1 MQLFDQ
7 LGTALQYMGHGNC
20 AWEGALTKAEMREAE
35 EKDGR
40 DLHELAL
47 QYSWAEIAG
56 ATGGLCKSRTLGSGA
71 SGTVYRGRLR
81 EGTEVAVKVIE
92 VPVNG
97 SFEEE
102 VRLLSRCRHPNVV
115 MLLGFARE
123 ECHLN
128 PPSTSSR
135 ASPRQR
141 RVLVYEL
148 LHGGDLYSRLQ
159 LRGAQFPWQ
168 ERLRTAIDVSRGLA
182 HLHKHRPEIFHRDIK
197 SQNILFGA
205 DGTAKIADF
214 GLACVPARRTGSG
227 RSDVAG
233 TIGYVDPL
241 YAMTGL
247 VTEASEVYSWGMV
260 LIELLTRRPPA
271 IVAADRRSYTFL
283 TDELRPH
290 EDNAKHRVLQRLDS
304 VAQWPLST
312 AAGLTTLALLCIHH
326 DADRRPSFLE
336 VPPLLQ
342 ELATVGSD
350 VPPSATSS
358 VGGDHRGSWIALPG
372 LEKLQDQANAQPPT
386 PGAIAPA
393 SPVLVATP
401 LCVSPVQA
409 FYVVGHKGV
418 CGAQVPGRQVPD
430 KRSDLARSVSA
441 PTAVVARGRA
451 DEARNAC
458 IRCAGTP
465 Q

>member
-1 MQLFDQ
+1 MTLFDQ
-7 LGTALQYMGHGNC
+7 LGAALQYMGHGNC
-20 AWEGALTKAEMREAE
+20 AWEGALTKAEIREAG
-35 EKDGR
+35 EKNGR

-47 QYSWAEIAG
+47 QYSWAEIAS
-56 ATGGLCKSRTLGSGA
+56 ATHSFGKSRTLGSGA

-92 VPVNG
+92 VPVYG

-123 ECHLN
+123 ECHLA
-128 PPSTSSR
+128 PPSYSSR
-135 ASPRQR
+135 ATPRQR

-159 LRGAQFPWQ
+159 LRGTQFPWQ

-241 YAMTGL
+241 YAMTGV

-260 LIELLTRRPPA
+260 LLELLTRRPPA
-271 IVAADRRSYTFL
+271 TVAADRRGYTFL

-290 EDNAKHRVLQRLDS
+290 EDHAKHRVLQRLDS

-312 AAGLTTLALLCIHH
+312 AAGLATLALLCIHH
-326 DADRRPSFLE
+326 DAERRPSFLE

-342 ELATVGSD
+342 EMATVGSD

-358 VGGDHRGSWIALPG
+358 VGGNWAHLPG
-372 LEKLQDQANAQPPT
+372 LEKLQDQANAHSPT
-386 PGAIAPA
+386 PGAIAPG
-393 SPVLVATP
+393 SPVLVATH

-409 FYVVGHKGV
+409 VYVVGHKGM
-418 CGAQVPGRQVPD
+418 CGVQAPCRQVPD
-430 KRSDLARSVSA
+430 KRNDLVRSISA
-441 PTAVVARGRA
+441 PNAFVARWRV
-451 DEARNAC
+451 DEARNAR
-458 IRCAGTP
+458 IRCAGTS

>member
-1 MQLFDQ
+1 MQLFEQ
-7 LGTALQYMGHGNC
+7 LSTALQYVGHGNC
-20 AWEGALTKAEMREAE
+20 AWEGALTKAEIREAL

-47 QYSWAEIAG
+47 QYSWAEIAN
-56 ATGGLCKSRTLGSGA
+56 ATGGFCKSRTLGSGA

-81 EGTEVAVKVIE
+81 EGTEVAVKAIE

-123 ECHLN
+123 ECHLS
-128 PPSTSSR
+128 PPSSSSR
-135 ASPRQR
+135 ASPSQR

-241 YAMTGL
+241 YAMTGV

-290 EDNAKHRVLQRLDS
+290 EDHAKHRVLQRLDS
-304 VAQWPLST
+304 IAQWPLST
-312 AAGLTTLALLCIHH
+312 AAGLATLALLCIHH

-342 ELATVGSD
+342 ELAANGSD

-358 VGGDHRGSWIALPG
+358 VGSCWATLPG
-372 LEKLQDQANAQPPT
+372 LEKLQDQANALTQT
-386 PGAIAPA
+386 PGAMAPA

-409 FYVVGHKGV
+409 VYVVGHKGM
-418 CGAQVPGRQVPD
+418 GAAQAPCRQVPD
-430 KRSDLARSVSA
+430 KRHDLARSLSA
-441 PTAVVARGRA
+441 PTAILARGRA
-451 DEARNAC
+451 EEARHAC
-458 IRCAGTP
+458 IRCVGTP